1 MICKKGVKII
11 KDILVFL
18 ENNLFS
24 IITAV
29 IAIIALF
36 QTHVQIKISNKQF
49 LFAKRLD
56 KYLLAKGLLELY
68 KDNEKLLDYNS
79 CPDDEAII
87 VDYQFINLTN
97 NNYLK
102 DVTCIINEPKNND
115 FKNAFLVKIEELKR
129 LSTEIRFLFPN
140 KNGQLLENFIMKY
153 QNILME
159 LYKYQIILDLMMND
173 AIPRK
178 NKSTYIELQKEYG
191 ELEHRHRLYNA
202 INELKKS
209 YYDVLDKKA
218 INKIEKSIKL

>member
-1 MICKKGVKII
+1 MI
-11 KDILVFL
+11 KDILMFL

-49 LFAKRLD
+49 LFDKRLD

-68 KDNEKLLDYNS
+68 KVNEKLLDYNS

-115 FKNAFLVKIEELKR
+115 FKNAFLVKIEELKG

-140 KNGQLLENFIMKY
+140 KSGQLLGNFIMKY
-153 QNILME
+153 QNALLE
-159 LYKYQIILDLMMND
+159 LYKYQIILYSMVND
-173 AIPRK
+173 TIPRK
-178 NKSTYIELQKEYG
+178 NKPTYIELQKEYG

-209 YYDVLDKKA
+209 YYEVLDKKA

>member
-1 MICKKGVKII
+1 MI

-102 DVTCIINEPKNND
+102 DITCIINEPKNND
-115 FKNAFLVKIEELKR
+115 FKNAFLVKIEELKG

>member
-1 MICKKGVKII
+1 MIKN
-11 KDILVFL
+11 ILVFL
-18 ENNLFS
+18 ENNLFA

-49 LFAKRLD
+49 LFDKRLD
-56 KYLLAKGLLELY
+56 KYLLVKGLLELY
-68 KDNEKLLDYNS
+68 KDNEKLLDYNNY
-79 CPDDEAII
+79 PDDEAII
-87 VDYQFINLTN
+87 VDFQLINLTN

-102 DVTCIINEPKNND
+102 DVTCITSESKNND
-115 FKNAFLVKIEELKR
+115 FKNAFLVKIEELKG

-140 KNGQLLENFIMKY
+140 KNGQLLEYFIMKY

-159 LYKYQIILDLMMND
+159 LYKYQIILDLMMDD

-178 NKSTYIELQKEYG
+178 NKPTYIELQKEYG
-191 ELEHRHRLYNA
+191 ELEHRYRLYDA
-202 INELKKS
+202 INDLNKS
-209 YYDVLDKKA
+209 YYEVLDKKA

>member
-1 MICKKGVKII
+1 MI
-11 KDILVFL
+11 KDILMFL

-36 QTHVQIKISNKQF
+36 QTHVQIKTSNKQF
-49 LFAKRLD
+49 LFDKRLD

-68 KDNEKLLDYNS
+68 KDNEKLLNYNS

-115 FKNAFLVKIEELKR
+115 FKNAFLVKIEELKG
-129 LSTEIRFLFPN
+129 LSTEIKFLFPN
-140 KNGQLLENFIMKY
+140 KSGQLLGNFIMKY

-159 LYKYQIILDLMMND
+159 LYKYQIISDLIND
-173 AIPRK
+173 DNIPRK
-178 NKSTYIELQKEYG
+178 NKPTYIELQKEYG

-209 YYDVLDKKA
+209 YYDALDKKA

>member
-1 MICKKGVKII
+1 MI
-11 KDILVFL
+11 KDTFVYIK
-18 ENNLFS
+18 NNLFA
-24 IITAV
+24 IVTAF

-36 QTHVQIKISNKQF
+36 QTHKQIKNSNKQF
-49 LFAKRLD
+49 LFDKRLD

-68 KDNEKLLDYNS
+68 KANEKLLDYNNY
-79 CPDDEAII
+79 PDDEAII

-102 DVTCIINEPKNND
+102 DVTCIIKTPKNND
-115 FKNAFLVKIEELKR
+115 YKKNFLVKIEELKE
-129 LSTEIRFLFPN
+129 LSNEIRFLFPN
-140 KNGQLLENFIMKY
+140 KNGVLLGNFIMKY

-209 YYDVLDKKA
+209 YYDALDKKA

>member
-1 MICKKGVKII
+1 MI
-11 KDILVFL
+11 KDILGFL
-18 ENNLFS
+18 ENNLFA

-49 LFAKRLD
+49 LFDKRLD

-68 KDNEKLLDYNS
+68 KDNKKLLDYNS
-79 CPDDEAII
+79 CPDDKAII

-115 FKNAFLVKIEELKR
+115 FKNDFLVKIEELKK
-129 LSTEIRFLFPN
+129 LSTEIKFLFPN
-140 KNGQLLENFIMKY
+140 KSGQLLGNFIMKY

-159 LYKYQIILDLMMND
+159 LYKYQIISDLIND
-173 AIPRK
+173 DNIPRK
-178 NKSTYIELQKEYG
+178 NKPTYIELQKEYG

-209 YYDVLDKKA
+209 YYDALDKKA

>member
-1 MICKKGVKII
+1 MI
-11 KDILVFL
+11 KDTFVYIK
-18 ENNLFS
+18 NNLFA
-24 IITAV
+24 IVTAF

-36 QTHVQIKISNKQF
+36 QTRKQIKNSNKQF
-49 LFAKRLD
+49 LFDKRLD

-68 KDNEKLLDYNS
+68 KANEKLLDYNNY
-79 CPDDEAII
+79 PDDEAII
-87 VDYQFINLTN
+87 VDFQFMNLTN

-102 DVTCIINEPKNND
+102 DVTCIIKTPKNND
-115 FKNAFLVKIEELKR
+115 YKKNFLVKIEELKE
-129 LSTEIRFLFPN
+129 LSNEIRFLFPN

-178 NKSTYIELQKEYG
+178 NKPTYIELQKEYG

>member
-1 MICKKGVKII
+1 MI
-11 KDILVFL
+11 KDILMFL

-49 LFAKRLD
+49 LFDKRLD

-79 CPDDEAII
+79 YPDDEAII

-102 DVTCIINEPKNND
+102 DVTRIINEPKNND
-115 FKNAFLVKIEELKR
+115 FKNDFLVKIEELKK
-129 LSTEIRFLFPN
+129 LSTEIKFLFPN
-140 KNGQLLENFIMKY
+140 KSGQLLGNFIMKY

-159 LYKYQIILDLMMND
+159 LYKYQIISDLIND
-173 AIPRK
+173 DNIPRK
-178 NKSTYIELQKEYG
+178 NKPTYIELQKEYG
-191 ELEHRHRLYNA
+191 ELQHRHRLYNA

-209 YYDVLDKKA
+209 YYDALDKKA
-218 INKIEKSIKL
+218 INKVEKSIKL

>member
-1 MICKKGVKII
+1 MI

-18 ENNLFS
+18 ENNLFA

-49 LFAKRLD
+49 LFDKRLD

-68 KDNEKLLDYNS
+68 KDNKKLLDYNS
-79 CPDDEAII
+79 CPDDKAII

-102 DVTCIINEPKNND
+102 DVTRIINEPKNND
-115 FKNAFLVKIEELKR
+115 FKNAFLVKIEELKK
-129 LSTEIRFLFPN
+129 LSTEIKFLFPN
-140 KNGQLLENFIMKY
+140 KSGQLLGNFIMKY

-159 LYKYQIILDLMMND
+159 LYKYQIISDLIND
-173 AIPRK
+173 DKIPRK
-178 NKSTYIELQKEYG
+178 NKLSYIDLQKEYG
-191 ELEHRHRLYNA
+191 ELKHRYRLYGA
-202 INELKKS
+202 INDLKKS
-209 YYDVLDKKA
+209 YYEVLEKKA

>member
-1 MICKKGVKII
+1 MI

-36 QTHVQIKISNKQF
+36 QTHVQIKTSNKQF
-49 LFAKRLD
+49 LFDKRLD

-68 KDNEKLLDYNS
+68 KDNEKLLNYNS

-115 FKNAFLVKIEELKR
+115 FKNAFLVKIEELKG

-140 KNGQLLENFIMKY
+140 KNGQLLGNFIMKY

-178 NKSTYIELQKEYG
+178 KKLTYIELQKEYG
-191 ELEHRHRLYNA
+191 ELKHRYRLYDA
-202 INELKKS
+202 INDLNKS
-209 YYDVLDKKA
+209 YYEVLDKKA

>member
-1 MICKKGVKII
+1 MI

-18 ENNLFS
+18 ENNLFA

-49 LFAKRLD
+49 LFDKRLD

-79 CPDDEAII
+79 CLDDEAII

-115 FKNAFLVKIEELKR
+115 FKNAFLVKIEELKG

-159 LYKYQIILDLMMND
+159 LYKYQIILDLMMDD

-178 NKSTYIELQKEYG
+178 NKPTYIELQKEYG

-209 YYDVLDKKA
+209 YYEVLDKKA

>member
-1 MICKKGVKII
+1 MI

-18 ENNLFS
+18 ENNLFA

-49 LFAKRLD
+49 LFDKRLD

-68 KDNEKLLDYNS
+68 KDSEKLLDYNNY
-79 CPDDEAII
+79 PDDKAII

-102 DVTCIINEPKNND
+102 DVTCIIYEPKNND
-115 FKNAFLVKIEELKR
+115 FKNAFLVKIEELKE
-129 LSTEIRFLFPN
+129 LSTEVRFLFPN
-140 KNGQLLENFIMKY
+140 KSGQLLENFIMKY
-153 QNILME
+153 QNVLME
-159 LYKYQIILDLMMND
+159 LYKYQITLDSMKND
-173 AIPRK
+173 KIPRK
-178 NKSTYIELQKEYG
+178 NKPTYNELQKEYG
-191 ELEHRHRLYNA
+191 ELEHRYRLYNA
-202 INELKKS
+202 INDLNNS
-209 YYDVLDKKA
+209 YYEVLEKKA